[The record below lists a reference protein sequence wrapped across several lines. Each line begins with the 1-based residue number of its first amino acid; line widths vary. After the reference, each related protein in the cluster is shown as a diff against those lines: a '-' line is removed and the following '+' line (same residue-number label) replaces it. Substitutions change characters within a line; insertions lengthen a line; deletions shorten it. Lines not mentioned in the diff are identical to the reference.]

1 MKKFVVFPVLLAL
14 LLAPVF
20 AQEEEREPGWT
31 FSGEAA
37 VVADL
42 VYYTKASGKTGGDN
56 SENWGK
62 NLDGSLN
69 FMNTKGGGTSL
80 GVGSS
85 FFIKGYDKGDNYGY
99 DMQLQLNFGIFG
111 RGSELH
117 KGEEVTFMDL
127 LEAGFGDWFITGHA
141 GMFEGYIG
149 NTGYAGAV
157 SPYGNF
163 TDWSNFKLEGFYV
176 KYYDMD
182 EGEFAKQDTNKM
194 NLWSGGSSFALAM
207 NFLDD
212 SLRFALGTDFG
223 YGGSGVSFND
233 YDVLDSPYASAN
245 SINMAAIFSGK
256 KLFDLLSFDVFYGIW
271 GQDLN
276 TNNPNG
282 AAAYRNTFGLYAGL
296 EFEKGFGLSVGYSGG
311 IVVNEKDYG
320 DPTASSTAVTI
331 VNPFWSAVHLH
342 ANFSGLDKWDFTL
355 NNNFSF
361 AGATNKEADDK
372 RFSGI
377 YNSLSPFDEYGD
389 KQGFFGWDLGLAV
402 KFNVTD
408 DLLLCFQLTNQLDT
422 LSYTPKSG
430 DKRSSSQNTLFAG
443 FNAEY
448 TIKMVSFGAGLT
460 FTMTSY
466 GSKEGSTKGP
476 SANEIALGIPLF
488 FKVVF

>member
-1 MKKFVVFPVLLAL
+1 MKKILFFPVMLVL

-42 VYYTKASGKTGGDN
+42 VFYTKGSGKTGEPDN
-56 SENWGK
+56 EKWGK
-62 NLDGSLN
+62 NLDGSFN
-69 FMNTKGGGTSL
+69 FMNSSIGGGTLL

-85 FFIKGYDKGDNYGY
+85 LFIKGYDKGDNYGY

-111 RGSELH
+111 RGSDFH
-117 KGEEVTFMDL
+117 AGDDNVNFMDL

-149 NTGYAGAV
+149 NTGYGGLVDA
-157 SPYGNF
+157 YGNF
-163 TDWSNFKLEGFYV
+163 TDWSNFKLEGFYI
-176 KYYDMD
+176 K
-182 EGEFAKQDTNKM
+182 GIGQDTNKM

-223 YGGSGVSFND
+223 YGASGRSFQD
-233 YDVLDSPYASAN
+233 YDVLDSPYASAS

-256 KLFDLLSFDVFYGIW
+256 KLFDLLSFDVFYGIL

-276 TNNPNG
+276 TNDPDN
-282 AAAYRNTFGLYAGL
+282 AASYRNTFGLYAGL
-296 EFEKGFGLSVGYSGG
+296 EFEKGFGLSVGYSGA
-311 IVVNEKDYG
+311 IDVIEKQYSGSDAY
-320 DPTASSTAVTI
+320 SI

-342 ANFSGLDKWDFTL
+342 VNFSGLDKFDFTL

-361 AGATNKEADDK
+361 AGAKGKAVNNATDK
-372 RFSGI
+372 IVNSISGD
-377 YNSLSPFDEYGD
+377 SLSDGD
-389 KQGFFGWDLGLAV
+389 KEGYFGWDVGLAA

-408 DLLLCFQLTNQLDT
+408 DLLLCLQLTNQLDT
-422 LSYTPKSG
+422 FSTTPNGGIKG
-430 DKRSSSQNTLFAG
+430 SSMANTFFAG

-460 FTMTSY
+460 FTMDSY
-466 GSKEGSTKGP
+466 SSKYDSKKGD
-476 SANEIALGIPLF
+476 SFNEITLGIPLF